1 MAKKLPLAKGAAAL
15 ASGAGITIL
24 VLSVVRAQQ
33 VVEPPPADFVAP
45 VVEDTAALRGPRQP
59 VFYRHDV
66 HAGQY
71 QMDCRYCHFAAEVSS
86 SPGLPT
92 VSTCMGC
99 HSVAGAG
106 TPEVQKVQQADAN
119 GTPIE
124 WVEVHTLPPFVHFPH
139 MRHVNADPP
148 VTCQECHGPVQEM
161 VQVYDYSPMKMGWCL
176 DCHNERNVTTDCTAC
191 HY

>member
-1 MAKKLPLAKGAAAL
+1 
-15 ASGAGITIL
+15 
-24 VLSVVRAQQ
+24 
-33 VVEPPPADFVAP
+33 
-45 VVEDTAALRGPRQP
+45 
-59 VFYRHDV
+59 
-66 HAGQY
+66 
-71 QMDCRYCHFAAEVSS
+71 
-86 SPGLPT
+86 
-92 VSTCMGC
+92 MGC